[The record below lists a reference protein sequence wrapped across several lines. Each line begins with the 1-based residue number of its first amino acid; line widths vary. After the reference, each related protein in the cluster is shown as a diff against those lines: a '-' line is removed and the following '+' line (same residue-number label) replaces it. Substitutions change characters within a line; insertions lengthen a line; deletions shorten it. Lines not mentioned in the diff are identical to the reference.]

1 MSKKWGC
8 ALAVAGWLC
17 TVPAQAVEI
26 QFVAQDLADVTS
38 GQDLWR
44 YVYRV
49 TGSFAAGSGF
59 NVLFGPTYGALEDFP
74 TAPNGDWMTSTTP
87 PFAGAD
93 SLYTAIDN
101 KRVTVLISLD
111 LSAAFDTISDS
122 ILLRRL
128 HEQFGVIGISLD
140 WLTSYLS
147 NRQHYVKIGRHGSSC
162 EPSTVGVLQ
171 GSLLGPVLFA
181 AYVSPVGH
189 LVTSFSIEHHQYADD
204 TQLFLAMRPLTFQT
218 DLAMLQSCTHVVKQ
232 WFALNNLLLNP
243 DKSEVIV
250 FRTTAQLASSAA
262 SVDNVVVAGAN
273 LQISSQL
280 KSLGVILDSR
290 QRSRSPAITTYGHCD
305 TFAVCCHSGC
315 SDTCLQHRWVEA

>member
-93 SLYTAIDN
+93 SLYTAIAQSDPPSMVDPFVVRFVWLGTGTPGSQPFEVFDDQFN
-101 KRVTVLISLD
+101 VVAQGQTVRPG
-111 LSAAFDTISDS
+111 T
-122 ILLRRL
+122 
-128 HEQFGVIGISLD
+128 
-140 WLTSYLS
+140 TS
-147 NRQHYVKIGRHGSSC
+147 VP
-162 EPSTVGVLQ
+162 EP
-171 GSLLGPVLFA
+171 GSLLLIGGA
-181 AYVSPVGH
+181 
-189 LVTSFSIEHHQYADD
+189 
-204 TQLFLAMRPLTFQT
+204 LALLRWPRRP
-218 DLAMLQSCTHVVKQ
+218 A
-232 WFALNNLLLNP
+232 
-243 DKSEVIV
+243 
-250 FRTTAQLASSAA
+250 
-262 SVDNVVVAGAN
+262 
-273 LQISSQL
+273 
-280 KSLGVILDSR
+280 
-290 QRSRSPAITTYGHCD
+290 
-305 TFAVCCHSGC
+305 
-315 SDTCLQHRWVEA
+315 